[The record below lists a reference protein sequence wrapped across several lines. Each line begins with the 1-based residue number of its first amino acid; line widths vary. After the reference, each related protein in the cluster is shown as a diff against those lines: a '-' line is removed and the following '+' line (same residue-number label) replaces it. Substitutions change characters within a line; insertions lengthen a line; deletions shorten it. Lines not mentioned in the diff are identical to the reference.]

1 MRVTITLKIDTVVAI
16 ITKTTKTATS
26 ISNQRQWGANRDDNH
41 NKEFGSAVKKE
52 QVSHQRVNT
61 GDEILKSLASRTK
74 TVTPLLVRL
83 LVSKHS
89 NTTAQRASCHQAS
102 HIHSNIPHLNHL
114 LARIAYPVS

>member
-52 QVSHQRVNT
+52 PVIKERTQVMRY
-61 GDEILKSLASRTK
+61 
-74 TVTPLLVRL
+74 
-83 LVSKHS
+83 S
-89 NTTAQRASCHQAS
+89 NH
-102 HIHSNIPHLNHL
+102 
-114 LARIAYPVS
+114 

>member
-16 ITKTTKTATS
+16 ITKITKTATS
-26 ISNQRQWGANRDDNH
+26 ISNQRQWGANRNDNH

-74 TVTPLLVRL
+74 TVTPLLV
-83 LVSKHS
+83 SKHS
-89 NTTAQRASCHQAS
+89 TTTAHRASCHQAS